1 MAVKYEEMLLH
12 EFREAVETVPVA
24 YIPCGLLEWHSSHL
38 PLGIDGLKIEELG
51 CRIAEAHGGVVFPP
65 LYVGAPG
72 FTGYEGTI
80 SYRPSTVQQ
89 VYVETFAE
97 LIKVGFKVI
106 VAIGGHYGR
115 GQKSALMAAADQ
127 YESQSNVAIW
137 VLNEAD
143 VVEDEGIHGDHAGL
157 WETSM
162 GIELCAELVDL
173 QRFVPGKQ
181 ALNRYDIPE
190 RSDGLECEYRKTDF
204 IIDHDLRTELDPV
217 VVRKQVAL
225 VAERI
230 GKQAMKLLA
239 TVMGK

>member
-1 MAVKYEEMLLH
+1 MRVKYEEMLLH
-12 EFREAVETVPVA
+12 EFREAVKNVPVA
-24 YIPCGLLEWHSSHL
+24 YLPCGLLEWHSSHL

-51 CRIAEAHGGVVFPP
+51 RRIAEVFGGVVFPP
-65 LYVGAPG
+65 IYVGAPG

-80 SYRPSTVQQ
+80 TYRPATVQQ
-89 VYVETFAE
+89 VYAETFGE

-115 GQKSALMAAADQ
+115 GQKGSLLAAAEVHKDK
-127 YESQSNVAIW
+127 NAAIW

-143 VVEDEGIHGDHAGL
+143 VVESEGISGDHAGP

-162 GIELCAELVDL
+162 GIELCGDLVDM

-181 ALNRYDIPE
+181 ELNRYEVPKRD
-190 RSDGLECEYRKTDF
+190 DGMECEYRQSDF
-204 IIDHDLRTELDPV
+204 IIERDLRTELDHEV
-217 VVRKQVAL
+217 IRKQVAL

-230 GKQAMKLLA
+230 GKHALVLLA
-239 TVMGK
+239 SIKGK